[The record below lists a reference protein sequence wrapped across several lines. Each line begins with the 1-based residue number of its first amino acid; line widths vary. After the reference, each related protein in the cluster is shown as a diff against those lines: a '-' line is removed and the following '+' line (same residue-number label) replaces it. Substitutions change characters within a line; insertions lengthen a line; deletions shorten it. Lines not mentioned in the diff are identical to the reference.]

1 MLQKEERA
9 LTEEEKL
16 RMNITSFIL
25 GKAHGGIA
33 HILNMP
39 DAVLRERLQQLFDEL
54 NEDIAKAF
62 YSNPVLSSAT

>member
-1 MLQKEERA
+1 V
-9 LTEEEKL
+9 TEEEKL
-16 RMNITSFIL
+16 HLDITSFIL

-39 DAVLRERLQQLFDEL
+39 DCVLRERLQQLFDDL

-62 YSNPVLSSAT
+62 YSNPVS